1 MTDAALPSRR
11 EFAERLRQ
19 ETLACRLERSQF
31 GTSRKVSDDQKER
44 MAELF
49 GADAARLAANKKL
62 LNKRHEAYLAV
73 TSALNRAR
81 DCWMDNTVPYPEPGL
96 RLIKREKVEDFDRN
110 MQAIKA
116 DLDQARLAL
125 ELVYQNELIPD
136 ARERLGDLFNSSD
149 YPMEI
154 SGEFAVAWAFTNVD
168 PPEYLRGISPRLY
181 QQMEERVQ
189 ARFEEALALTEAA
202 FVEEFTKMVNTLV
215 ERLTPS
221 PDGKKRVIKDSSVEN
236 LNEFFQKFRSLSIG
250 SNGDLDAIVEEAQR
264 AIRGVDVK
272 ALRKDVTVQGQIRA
286 TMADLA
292 GRLDALQ
299 VDRPT
304 RKITLGDETIEQ
316 ASEAPPAK
324 CINCGAEI
332 TAGSQAVGEATGDA
346 SLGETFQGR
355 RLCQSCTSHEH
366 FGQVFPNAS
375 AGAA

>member
-1 MTDAALPSRR
+1 
-11 EFAERLRQ
+11 
-19 ETLACRLERSQF
+19 
-31 GTSRKVSDDQKER
+31 
-44 MAELF
+44 
-49 GADAARLAANKKL
+49 
-62 LNKRHEAYLAV
+62 
-73 TSALNRAR
+73 
-81 DCWMDNTVPYPEPGL
+81 
-96 RLIKREKVEDFDRN
+96 
-110 MQAIKA
+110 
-116 DLDQARLAL
+116 
-125 ELVYQNELIPD
+125 
-136 ARERLGDLFNSSD
+136 
-149 YPMEI
+149 
-154 SGEFAVAWAFTNVD
+154 
-168 PPEYLRGISPRLY
+168 
-181 QQMEERVQ
+181 MEERVQ

>member
-1 MTDAALPSRR
+1 
-11 EFAERLRQ
+11 
-19 ETLACRLERSQF
+19 
-31 GTSRKVSDDQKER
+31 
-44 MAELF
+44 
-49 GADAARLAANKKL
+49 
-62 LNKRHEAYLAV
+62 
-73 TSALNRAR
+73 
-81 DCWMDNTVPYPEPGL
+81 
-96 RLIKREKVEDFDRN
+96 
-110 MQAIKA
+110 
-116 DLDQARLAL
+116 
-125 ELVYQNELIPD
+125 
-136 ARERLGDLFNSSD
+136 LGDLFNSSD